1 MAQRGRPRKDK
12 GEAMAE
18 TPTTKHQMIKAFGE
32 QYLIIPW
39 DGGYLLYD
47 YKRECKRA
55 NAMYIGKFYLSN
67 DGNKYVFRDERYES
81 KEALIEAMDKYNA
94 TLPFAADVYD
104 PSHRKNYMIEC
115 AAYDYLTSI
124 GFKRDDRRVW
134 HGDVYTLSD
143 VYGNYLCEIQVKTSM
158 DSSVGKVVRRIVTSE
173 KKEMWQ
179 EAHFED
185 LETAVAAI
193 NSIVVG
199 YLSLVQAQLMNALR
213 AMTTSR
219 SAVMLEATLD
229 VNTLSTFI
237 EDARQKTIEFL
248 EAELKRLKSE

>member
-1 MAQRGRPRKDK
+1 MAQRGRPRKDE
-12 GEAMAE
+12 GEAFAA
-18 TPTTKHQMIKAFGE
+18 TIKHPMIKAFGE

-67 DGNKYVFRDERYES
+67 EGNKYVFRDERYES

-104 PSHRKNYMIEC
+104 PSHRKNYNIEC
-115 AAYDYLTSI
+115 AAYDYLTSL
-124 GFKRDDRRVW
+124 GFKHDRCAFR
-134 HGDVYTLSD
+134 GEKYTLSD
-143 VYGNYLCEIQVKTSM
+143 VYGNYLCEIQVKTNF

-199 YLSLVQAQLMNALR
+199 YLSVVQAQLMNALR

-237 EDARQKTIEFL
+237 EDARQKTIDFL